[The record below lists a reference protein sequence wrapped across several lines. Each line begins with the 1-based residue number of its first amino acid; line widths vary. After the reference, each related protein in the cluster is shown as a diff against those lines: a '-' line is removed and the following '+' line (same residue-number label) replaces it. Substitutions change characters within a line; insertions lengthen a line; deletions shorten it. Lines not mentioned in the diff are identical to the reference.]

1 MPRVQRLDAMGALA
15 PVRSPWQ
22 DVLTAVGGDAGG
34 GQGIQGA
41 FESRDQQQQQQLQNR
56 LTMRRQE
63 LQEAQNE
70 RAEIRD
76 DFNSMLKLSEIKS
89 KKLRNLYTDRFIAD
103 MQARGKVLPP
113 DFVEAFKSSSGDEAK
128 AMVKFY
134 EPLLTDLG
142 LDPTAFAE
150 LVDQGGIKEVG
161 EALTLAQK
169 LKKDKTEQA
178 AAGGP
183 GQDWRRRHRDRG

>member
-1 MPRVQRLDAMGALA
+1 MK
-15 PVRSPWQ
+15 
-22 DVLTAVGGDAGG
+22 AGP
-34 GQGIQGA
+34 A
-41 FESRDQQQQQQLQNR
+41 QQQQLQNR
-56 LTMRRQE
+56 LTLRRQE
-63 LQEAQNE
+63 LQEEQNE

-76 DFNSMLKLSEIKS
+76 DFNSLLKLSEIKS
-89 KKLRNLYTDRFIAD
+89 KKLRGLYTDRFVAD
-103 MQARGKVLPP
+103 MQARGKILPP
-113 DFVEAFKSSSGDEAK
+113 DFVEAFKSSAGDEAK

-178 AAGGP
+178 AARGP
-183 GQDWRRRHRDRG
+183 GQDRRGDRTLGDVSGVRRASAPRRADAAHPRHRQPARRALQRHQRRH